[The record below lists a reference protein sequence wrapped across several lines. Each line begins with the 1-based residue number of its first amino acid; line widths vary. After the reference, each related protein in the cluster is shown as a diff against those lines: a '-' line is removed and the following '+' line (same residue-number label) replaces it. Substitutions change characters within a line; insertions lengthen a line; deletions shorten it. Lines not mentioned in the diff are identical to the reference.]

1 MKIFIMKRL
10 VFILIFFS
18 FLTACGQT
26 KNSDYWSN
34 LPQPIGWVNDF
45 DHLYTEA
52 QKKTLDS
59 LIADY
64 EQKTSV
70 EISLVTI
77 PATATDKEHFED
89 LTLHMAQTWG
99 VGKKDKNNGILIGI
113 SKEYRV
119 IRIQNGLGI
128 EKLIS
133 DNQTKQ
139 IIDSYFIPN
148 FKKGD
153 FFKGS
158 YDGIIAITKMLDK
171 AK

>member
-1 MKIFIMKRL
+1 MKQLVI
-10 VFILIFFS
+10 VFILFS

-26 KNSDYWSN
+26 KSGDYWSN
-34 LPQPIGWVNDF
+34 LPQPTGWVNDF
-45 DHLYTEA
+45 DHLYTKA

-59 LIADY
+59 LIANY

-77 PATATDKEHFED
+77 PVTATDKEHFED
-89 LTLHMAQTWG
+89 LTLHMAQTWA
-99 VGKKDKNNGILIGI
+99 VGKKDKSNGILIGI
-113 SKEYRV
+113 SKEYRI

-133 DNQTKQ
+133 DNQTKE
-139 IIDSYFIPN
+139 IIDSYFIPH

-158 YDGIIAITKMLDK
+158 YDGLIAIIKTLDE
-171 AK
+171 ANR

>member
-1 MKIFIMKRL
+1 MKQLIVIF
-10 VFILIFFS
+10 IFFS

-26 KNSDYWSN
+26 KSGDYWSN
-34 LPQPIGWVNDF
+34 LPQPTGWVNDF
-45 DHLYTEA
+45 DHLYTKA
-52 QKKTLDS
+52 QQKTLDS

-77 PATATDKEHFED
+77 PVTATDKKRFLD
-89 LTLHMAQTWG
+89 LTLHIANTWA

-113 SKEYRV
+113 SKEYRT

-133 DNQTKQ
+133 DNQTKE
-139 IIDSYFIPN
+139 IIDHYFIPH

-158 YDGIIAITKMLDK
+158 YDGIIGIIKTLDK
-171 AK
+171 AKR

>member
-1 MKIFIMKRL
+1 MKQL
-10 VFILIFFS
+10 VIAFILFS
-18 FLTACGQT
+18 FLAACGQT
-26 KNSDYWSN
+26 KSGDYWSN
-34 LPQPIGWVNDF
+34 LPEPTGWVNDF
-45 DHLYTEA
+45 DHLYTKA

-59 LIADY
+59 LIANY

-70 EISLVTI
+70 EISIVTI
-77 PATATDKEHFED
+77 PVTATDQEHFED
-89 LTLHMAQTWG
+89 LTLRMGQTWG
-99 VGKKDKNNGILIGI
+99 IGKKDKNNGILIGI

-133 DNQTKQ
+133 DKQTKE
-139 IIDSYFIPN
+139 IIDSYFIHH

-158 YDGIIAITKMLDK
+158 YDGIIAITKTLDE
-171 AK
+171 ANR

>member
-1 MKIFIMKRL
+1 MKQLVI
-10 VFILIFFS
+10 VFILFS

-59 LIADY
+59 LIANY

-77 PATATDKEHFED
+77 PVTATDKERFLD
-89 LTLHMAQTWG
+89 LTLHIGNTWG
-99 VGKKDKNNGILIGI
+99 IGKKNKNNGILIGI
-113 SKEYRV
+113 SKEYRI

-128 EKLIS
+128 EKQIS
-133 DNQTKQ
+133 DDKTKE
-139 IIDSYFIPN
+139 IINNYFIPG

-158 YDGIIAITKMLDK
+158 YDGIMAITKTLDE
-171 AK
+171 ANR

>member
-1 MKIFIMKRL
+1 MKQLAIAF
-10 VFILIFFS
+10 IFFS

-26 KNSDYWSN
+26 KSSDYWSN
-34 LPQPIGWVNDF
+34 LPQPTGWVNDF
-45 DHLYTEA
+45 DHLYTKV

-59 LIADY
+59 LIANY

-77 PATATDKEHFED
+77 PVTATDKERFED
-89 LTLHMAQTWG
+89 LTLHMANTWA
-99 VGKKDKNNGILIGI
+99 VGKKDKSNGIFIGI

-133 DNQTKQ
+133 DNQTKE
-139 IIDSYFIPN
+139 IIDSYFIPY

-158 YDGIIAITKMLDK
+158 YEGIVAITKTLDK
-171 AK
+171 ANH